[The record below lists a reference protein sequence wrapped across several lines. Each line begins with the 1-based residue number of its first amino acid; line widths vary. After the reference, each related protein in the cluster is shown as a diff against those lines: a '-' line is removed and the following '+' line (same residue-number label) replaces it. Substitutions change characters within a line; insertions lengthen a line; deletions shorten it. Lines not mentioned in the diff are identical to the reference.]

1 MEKLKILLLE
11 DNKLDAELTKEEL
24 KLHNFNFTS
33 KLVETEKDFIS
44 AIHNFKPDLILSDY
58 SLPQFTGFE
67 ALEIAKDL
75 IPEIP
80 FIIVTGSLTEETA
93 VESINRGAWNYVI
106 KENLIRLTP
115 AIENALKLK
124 EEKDK
129 NKIAEAELIK
139 LSTAVTQSP
148 SVIAITNLKGNL
160 EYVNPRFTELTGYTF
175 DEAVGLNPS
184 VLKSGE
190 QPDEMYKELW
200 ETISSGE
207 EWRGEFH
214 NKKKDGKLFWEA
226 ATVSPIFDKQ
236 GKIINYLKVA
246 EDITER
252 KRAQQIQNV
261 LFNISNAVIRTNDLK
276 DLIEIIRT
284 ELGNL
289 VDTKN
294 FYIALY
300 DSKTDTISSPF
311 MADEK
316 DSFTSFPAG
325 KTLTYYVIKTEKPLL
340 ATKEK
345 LKELEESG
353 EVEGFGSDSEIW
365 LGVPLKIK
373 GKVTGVF
380 AVQSY
385 TDEYAYDESDCEVLE
400 FIADQ
405 ISISIDR
412 KKAEEELILALEKA
426 TESDRLKTA
435 FLNNFSHEIRTPMN
449 GILGFVGLLKEPEL
463 TGTQKQKFIQIIET
477 SSNRMLCTVDDLVNI
492 SMIESGQVK
501 ISISEANVNE
511 QTEDIHRLLKY
522 EAENKGLNLLL
533 QNTLPDNEV
542 EISTDSAKLYGILT
556 NIVKNAIK
564 FTHKGSIVFGYH
576 LVDKNLEFFVAD
588 SGIGIPE
595 DRQTA
600 IFDRFVK
607 ADIEDKAVFEG
618 SGLGLSIAKAYVEM
632 LGGNIWVESK
642 DGVGS
647 KFYFTIP
654 YNPIT
659 KELAKVESK
668 TPSEKSGSLPKKITM
683 LIVEDED
690 VVSEYLSLVLN
701 DLSDSLLYSSNGFE
715 AVEICRNN
723 RNIDLV
729 LMDLKMPIMG
739 GYEATRKIRSFNKD
753 VIIIAQTAYALKGDR
768 EKAIEVGCND
778 YISKPINKDEL
789 IEKIGKWFHVSG

>member
-1 MEKLKILLLE
+1 MKKLKILLLE

-33 KLVETEKDFIS
+33 LLVETEKDFIS

-93 VESINRGAWNYVI
+93 VESINRGAWNYII

-115 AIENALKLK
+115 AINNALNLK
-124 EEKDK
+124 DEKDK
-129 NKIAEAELIK
+129 NKISEAELIR

-148 SVIAITNLKGNL
+148 SVIVITDLDGKL
-160 EYVNPRFTELTGYTF
+160 EYVNPKFTDLTGYTF

-246 EDITER
+246 EDITQR
-252 KRAQQIQNV
+252 KHAEQVQNV
-261 LFNISNAVIRTNDLK
+261 LFNISNAVIRTNNLK

-284 ELGNL
+284 ELGSI

-316 DSFTSFPAG
+316 DSFVTFPAG

-365 LGVPLKIK
+365 LGVPLKVS

-385 TDEYAYDESDCEVLE
+385 TDANAYDESDCEVLE

-412 KKAEEELILALEKA
+412 KKAEQDLIIALEKA

-449 GILGFVGLLKEPEL
+449 GILGFVDLLKQPEL
-463 TGTQKQKFIQIIET
+463 SGEKQQQFIKIIET
-477 SSNRMLCTVDDLVNI
+477 SSARMLSTVNDLVNI
-492 SMIESGQVK
+492 SMIESQQVK
-501 ISISEANVNE
+501 VSNLEMNINE
-511 QTEDIHRLLKY
+511 QTEDILRLLKL
-522 EAENKGLNLLL
+522 EADKKGLKLILK
-533 QNTLPDNEV
+533 NTLAVNEAT
-542 EISTDSAKLYGILT
+542 IKTDSSKIYGILT
-556 NIVKNAIK
+556 NLVKNAIK
-564 FTHKGSIVFGYH
+564 FTHKGSVEFGYNI
-576 LVDKNLEFFVAD
+576 VGNNLEFFVKD
-588 SGIGIPE
+588 TGIGIPK
-595 DRQTA
+595 DRQEA

-632 LGGNIWVESK
+632 LGGNIWLESEE
-642 DGVGS
+642 GVGS

-654 YNPIT
+654 YNPV
-659 KELAKVESK
+659 KEALENSNIEF
-668 TPSEKSGSLPKKITM
+668 SNIKSGNSTKDLTI
-683 LIVEDED
+683 LIVEDEED
-690 VVSEYLSLVLN
+690 IIEYLSIVLSN
-701 DLSDSLLYSSNGFE
+701 ISVSLLYASNGFK
-715 AVEICRNN
+715 AVEICLNN
-723 RNIDLV
+723 PNIDLV
-729 LMDLKMPIMG
+729 LMDIKMPILN
-739 GYEATRKIRSFNKD
+739 GYEATKQIRSFNKD
-753 VIIIAQTAYALKGDR
+753 VIIIAQTAFALKGDR
-768 EKAIEVGCND
+768 EKAIEAGCND
-778 YISKPINKDEL
+778 YITKPINKDKL
-789 IEKIGKWFHVSG
+789 IEMIGKWFQI